1 MKKCATNYGRCF
13 KVEAEGVA
21 ADLAGAVAEAAQEEA
36 GLAEM
41 KEHRKVRLNL
51 GTISQLFL

>member
-1 MKKCATNYGRCF
+1 M
-13 KVEAEGVA
+13 A
-21 ADLAGAVAEAAQEEA
+21 ADLAGAVAEAAPVKAAQKEA